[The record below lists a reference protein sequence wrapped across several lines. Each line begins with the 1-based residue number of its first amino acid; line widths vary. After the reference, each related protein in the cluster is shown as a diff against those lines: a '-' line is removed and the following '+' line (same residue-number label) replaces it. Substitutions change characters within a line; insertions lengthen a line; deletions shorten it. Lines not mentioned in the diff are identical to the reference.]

1 MIGEDLL
8 KILENKPELKN
19 FDIKYTILY
28 LLKKNLITP
37 ATIIDEYSNMLNE
50 EIDKYKCQY
59 NEACLCTDL
68 ILNGNDKQRVWAEK
82 RAAFNSS
89 NANIKYT
96 HNLSEEDIEESAK
109 FFESLYGFDPRI
121 S

>member
-8 KILENKPELKN
+8 KILEDKPGLKAL
-19 FDIKYTILY
+19 DIKYTILY

-37 ATIIDEYSNMLNE
+37 ATIIDEYTNILNE

-68 ILNGNDKQRVWAEK
+68 ILNGNEKQKEWGIK
-82 RAAFNSS
+82 RSQFNSY

-121 S
+121 Y